1 MNPTILFATTNGSKI
16 RLFKLAWQAPG
27 LAEKFNLVTLKDLPK
42 IELGHIAEDSG
53 TFGGD
58 ALLKAKAYAAAYNLP
73 TISQDRGFIFEA
85 LNWPGTLSKEV
96 MFGDEKVIHTKQM
109 WEEQREENYNRA
121 VSVLAKLDGQENR
134 RIQIIQGLAIALPN
148 GNFQTEEKIS
158 YGIASQEV
166 INKVGGSYDWFF
178 IHNGLEITNSQFPSE
193 EALDIFAAKNYYP
206 ITPKIIEFLEG
217 LE

>member
-1 MNPTILFATTNGSKI
+1 MPQTILFATTNGSKI
-16 RLFKLAWQAPG
+16 RHFKLAWHVLG
-27 LAEKFNLVTLKDLPK
+27 LHEKFNLVTLKDLPK

-53 TFGGD
+53 TFAGD
-58 ALLKAKAYAAAYNLP
+58 ALLKAKAYSAAYNLP
-73 TISQDRGFIFEA
+73 TISQDRGFVFEA

-121 VSVLAKLDGQENR
+121 KSVLEKLGGQENR

-148 GNFQTEEKIS
+148 GEFQTEEKIS

-166 INKVGGSYDWFF
+166 INGVGGSYDWFF
-178 IHNGLEITNSQFPSE
+178 IHQGLEITNSQFPSE
-193 EALDIFAAKNYYP
+193 EALDIYAAKNYYP
-206 ITPKIIEFLEG
+206 ITPKIVGFLER
-217 LE
+217 L